1 MSVISSFLLLVILF
15 LVLLI
20 SPTIFKTLPCE
31 DYFTDEMPFLMPKQ
45 HYQFGYTPLPII
57 AVRMCLLVG
66 TYESVSHSGMRSL
79 CGRSDCP
86 PLRTILCRRK
96 CIGQRHAGVR
106 RDVIWSSQ
114 VVLGRPLE
122 RLQQRLGGHPSPDS
136 TADIER
142 MLYAGTWHHVNV
154 LYNGWACCGC
164 EGESGSESGAVPR
177 LSVITNFTRLHSD
190 DARLGLVPQVL
201 RDKGPCHIVSF
212 TAFVYP
218 PSSRNDFLPLISD
231 SNDSAMRARHYK

>member
-1 MSVISSFLLLVILF
+1 MRCPFWCRSNTISLATLRCQLLLFIRACLSEHMNQSVIQVCVAFV
-15 LVLLI
+15 
-20 SPTIFKTLPCE
+20 TIATALHCE
-31 DYFTDEMPFLMPKQ
+31 RSCARENVSVRDMPVSEEM
-45 HYQFGYTPLPII
+45 
-57 AVRMCLLVG
+57 
-66 TYESVSHSGMRSL
+66 
-79 CGRSDCP
+79 
-86 PLRTILCRRK
+86 
-96 CIGQRHAGVR
+96 
-106 RDVIWSSQ
+106 WSSQ

-164 EGESGSESGAVPR
+164 EGESGSESCAVPR
-177 LSVITNFTRLHSD
+177 LSVIANFTRLHSD

-201 RDKGPCHIVSF
+201 RDKGPCQIVSF